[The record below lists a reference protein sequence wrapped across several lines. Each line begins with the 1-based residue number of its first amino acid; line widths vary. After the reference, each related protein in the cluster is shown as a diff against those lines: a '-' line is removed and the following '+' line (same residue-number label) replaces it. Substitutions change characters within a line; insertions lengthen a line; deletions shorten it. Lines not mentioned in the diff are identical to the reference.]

1 MLDDD
6 AKDAGLPRVAGDAV
20 VVRYGTVLVER
31 GILSGGIVPR
41 NDSGA
46 VDGKPRGLK
55 PREHKGREGLAR
67 IIQVLVVA
75 RGVGGLH
82 LGSPAATGV
91 DVDGDNGAA
100 VVLNGALHAV
110 VHGDVLVLTSRE
122 VDRHATGLE
131 VVLACLGYLP
141 GEVGLLHAVCR
152 GARVPSAVAR
162 IDGNGPSRLLGHREC
177 LGDVR
182 VRRERTI

>member
-6 AKDAGLPRVAGDAV
+6 AKDASLPRVAGDAV
-20 VVRYGTVLVER
+20 VVCYGTVLVER
-31 GILSGGIVPR
+31 GILAGRIVSR

-46 VDGKPRGLK
+46 VDGKPAGLK

-67 IIQVLVVA
+67 IVQVLVVA

-100 VVLNGALHAV
+100 VVLNGALHTS
-110 VHGDVLVLTSRE
+110 GNRNVLVLAAGE
-122 VDRHATGLE
+122 VDRDPTGLK
-131 VVLACLGYLP
+131 VVLAGLGYLP

-162 IDGNGPSRLLGHREC
+162 IDGNGPSRLLGHRER